1 MDSFEKKKFIYSAVF
16 PFIFVLFIVLVKTIE
31 LYFDTSFVRFGI
43 LPREFSGLKGVLL
56 APFIHGDWN
65 HVFNNSLPL
74 LILGWAMFYFYRSL
88 APKVILLSFLLAG
101 LYTWISARTAY
112 HIGASGLVY
121 ALFGFLFISG
131 FLRKY
136 IPLVALSPL
145 VAFLYGSLIWGILPW
160 DKSISWEGH
169 FWGLL
174 IGLILAV
181 VYRKQGPQR
190 KEFVWPEEDEEEEE
204 VLGAYVDF
212 KEDVAKPS
220 KAEFKSPEVVYH
232 YVPKKAKRSKP
243 KDES

>member
-1 MDSFEKKKFIYSAVF
+1 MDTFEKKKFIYSWVF
-16 PFIFVLFIVLVKTIE
+16 PAIFVLIIVLIKTIE
-31 LYFDTSFVRFGI
+31 LYFKVSFVGLGI
-43 LPREFSGLKGVLL
+43 LPRELSGLKGVLL

-88 APKVILLSFLLAG
+88 APKVILFSFVLAG
-101 LYTWISARTAY
+101 LYTWISARSAY

-136 IPLVALSPL
+136 IPLVALSFL

-174 IGLILAV
+174 VGLVLALF
-181 VYRKQGPQR
+181 YRKQGPQK
-190 KEFVWPEEDEEEEE
+190 KEFIWPDEDEEKSET
-204 VLGAYVDF
+204 LGDYVDF
-212 KEDVAKPS
+212 EEMKGTEPKEAKP
-220 KAEFKSPEVVYH
+220 PEVVYH
-232 YVPKKAKRSKP
+232 FVPKVKGKEKN
-243 KDES
+243 

>member
-1 MDSFEKKKFIYSAVF
+1 
-16 PFIFVLFIVLVKTIE
+16 
-31 LYFDTSFVRFGI
+31 
-43 LPREFSGLKGVLL
+43 
-56 APFIHGDWN
+56 
-65 HVFNNSLPL
+65 
-74 LILGWAMFYFYRSL
+74 MFYFYRSL

-136 IPLVALSPL
+136 IPLVALSFL

-204 VLGAYVDF
+204 VLGEYVYF

-220 KAEFKSPEVVYH
+220 KAEFKSPEVVYY
-232 YVPKKAKRSKP
+232 YVPKKANRPKP